1 MKTVDVIIPTYK
13 PDQKF
18 MDLMDRLEKQT
29 IPIRRIIIMNTEQK
43 FFERLTYGTSFSGKH
58 KNILIKH
65 ISKLE
70 FDHGGTRNM
79 AVRYSDAEIFIM
91 MTQDAVPAD
100 GYMIEKLLEALNEKN
115 VAIAYGRQLAGKS
128 SSEAEKFT
136 RNFNYPDEK
145 TVKTKADID
154 RLGIK
159 AFFCSNVC
167 AAYKRDIYD
176 SLGGFIKHTI
186 FNEDMVFAAKAVLAG
201 YGIAYQ
207 PEARVYHSHDYT
219 NKEQFRRYFDMGV
232 SQADHPEIF
241 ARFPSESEGVRL
253 VKETISHLSAG
264 KMKKEIPAV
273 VIQSGFKYL
282 GYLAGKNYKKLPKK
296 IVVRCSANKEYWAR
310 NNLIMAG
317 SKIDASKGYGRS
329 EKEVENRKS
338 FGSKPADNGADS

>member
-18 MDLMDRLEKQT
+18 FYLMDRLEKQT
-29 IPIRRIIIMNTEQK
+29 IPIHRIIIMNTEQK
-43 FFERLTYGTSFSGKH
+43 FFDRLTYGTSFAREH
-58 KNILIKH
+58 RNILIKH
-65 ISKLE
+65 MSKLE
-70 FDHGGTRNM
+70 FDHGGTRNR
-79 AVRYSDAEIFIM
+79 AVHYSDAEIFIM

-100 GYMIEKLLEALNEKN
+100 KYMVEKLLEALDEKN
-115 VAIAYGRQLAGKS
+115 VAVAYGRQLAGKS

-136 RNFNYPDEK
+136 RHFNYPNEK
-145 TVKTKADID
+145 AVKTKEDID

-167 AAYKRDIYD
+167 AAYQRDIYD

-186 FNEDMVFAAKAVLAG
+186 FNEDMIFAAQAVLAG

-207 PEARVYHSHDYT
+207 PQARVYHSHDYT

-241 ARFPSESEGVRL
+241 AKYPSESEGIRL
-253 VKETISHLSAG
+253 VRATISHLNER

-282 GYLAGKNYKKLPKK
+282 GFLAGKNYRKLPKK
-296 IVVRCSANKEYWAR
+296 IVIRCSGSREYWA
-310 NNLIMAG
+310 
-317 SKIDASKGYGRS
+317 K
-329 EKEVENRKS
+329 
-338 FGSKPADNGADS
+338 